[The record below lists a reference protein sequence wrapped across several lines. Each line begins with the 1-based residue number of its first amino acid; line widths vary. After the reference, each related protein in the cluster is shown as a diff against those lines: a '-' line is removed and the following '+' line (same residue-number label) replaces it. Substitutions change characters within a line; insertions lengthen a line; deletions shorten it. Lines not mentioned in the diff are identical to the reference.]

1 MRIRMVKARYEGE
14 GVWQVRKNRRGV
26 RYLAVLL
33 TLAVMTWAA
42 EPAAAVSVSDL
53 EREKQELERQRREA
67 DARRQQ
73 EQQNYNKA
81 AGKADSI
88 QSDANEVAEEIDEID
103 AALVET
109 IASVEMI
116 EEEIGEKEEQIEE
129 TSRECEEAMAV
140 EQQQYEAMKLRIKFM
155 YEKGDSTYLEILLS
169 GKSFSDIINKVEYVE
184 RLYEYDRNMLERY
197 QEAREAVE
205 ALKARLEEERAELE
219 AQQHELEE
227 EKESLEIIL
236 DEKQAQYDNYEVL
249 LAQARQEAAVYK
261 ANIKKQNEAI
271 RKLESEAADKQSQI
285 EEARR
290 LEEEARKAQELA
302 LQRQAEMEAA
312 QREASQNDSED
323 SGADSSENSSSS
335 SSGSSQSDSG
345 SSSSSG
351 YASASSYSGSGG
363 KGQQIAN
370 YACQFIGNPYVPGGT
385 SLTQGADCSGFV
397 WRVYQDFGYSV
408 PRTSYSLRSSGSGVS
423 YSEAQPGDVICY
435 AGHVGIYIGNGQIVH
450 ASTQRSGIKIT
461 NATYKE
467 ILSVRRIV

>member
-1 MRIRMVKARYEGE
+1 MLFR
-14 GVWQVRKNRRGV
+14 
-26 RYLAVLL
+26 
-33 TLAVMTWAA
+33 
-42 EPAAAVSVSDL
+42 S
-53 EREKQELERQRREA
+53 
-67 DARRQQ
+67 
-73 EQQNYNKA
+73 
-81 AGKADSI
+81 
-88 QSDANEVAEEIDEID
+88 
-103 AALVET
+103 LVET

-302 LQRQAEMEAA
+302 LQRD
-312 QREASQNDSED
+312 R
-323 SGADSSENSSSS
+323 
-335 SSGSSQSDSG
+335 
-345 SSSSSG
+345 
-351 YASASSYSGSGG
+351 
-363 KGQQIAN
+363 K
-370 YACQFIGNPYVPGGT
+370 
-385 SLTQGADCSGFV
+385 
-397 WRVYQDFGYSV
+397 SV
-408 PRTSYSLRSSGSGVS
+408 V
-423 YSEAQPGDVICY
+423 
-435 AGHVGIYIGNGQIVH
+435 
-450 ASTQRSGIKIT
+450 
-461 NATYKE
+461 
-467 ILSVRRIV
+467 

>member
-1 MRIRMVKARYEGE
+1 MHKKKTGI
-14 GVWQVRKNRRGV
+14 

-33 TLAVMTWAA
+33 SLLMAVRTAQPVLAS
-42 EPAAAVSVSDL
+42 SVSDL
-53 EREKQELERQRREA
+53 EREKREIEQQKKDA

-73 EQQNYNKA
+73 EQQNYNNA
-81 AGKADSI
+81 AGRANAI
-88 QSDANEVAEEIDEID
+88 ESDASEVAEEIDEID

-116 EEEIGEKEEQIEE
+116 EEEIGDKEEQIEE
-129 TSRECEEAMAV
+129 TTRECEEAMTV
-140 EQQQYEAMKLRIKFM
+140 EQEQYEAMKLRIKFM

-184 RLYEYDRNMLERY
+184 RLYEYDRNMLEKY

-236 DEKQAQYDNYEVL
+236 EEKQAQYENYEVL

-271 RKLESEAADKQSQI
+271 RKLESEAANKQSQI
-285 EEARR
+285 EEAKR

-312 QREASQNDSED
+312 QGNA
-323 SGADSSENSSSS
+323 SENSSEASGESNSDHGGSS
-335 SSGSSQSDSG
+335 SQKEDSSGSG

-385 SLTQGADCSGFV
+385 SLTDGADCSGFV

-408 PRTSYSLRSSGSGVS
+408 PRTSYSLRSTGTGVS

-461 NATYKE
+461 PATYKE